1 MAMANLFLNEPLN
14 IPILGICLGHQALG
28 LADGY
33 QLIKDPNGAVH
44 GTPVTCQNDNS
55 GLFVNLSKSGTYVRY
70 NSLLIAP
77 TKENELLANIFDES
91 SAIMGLRHKTK
102 NIHSVQ
108 FHPESIGS
116 SNGLQIFNSFLELQ
130 SDA

>member
-1 MAMANLFLNEPLN
+1 MAMANLSLNEQLN
-14 IPILGICLGHQALG
+14 IPVLGICLGHQALG

-33 QLIKDPNGAVH
+33 RLIKDPNGAVH
-44 GTPVTCQNDNS
+44 GTPVKCRNDSS

-70 NSLLIAP
+70 NSLLI
-77 TKENELLANIFDES
+77 TQSKDNVLLPNIFDES
-91 SAIMGLRHKTK
+91 GAVMGLRHKSK

-116 SNGLQIFNSFLELQ
+116 SNGMKIFSSFLELQ